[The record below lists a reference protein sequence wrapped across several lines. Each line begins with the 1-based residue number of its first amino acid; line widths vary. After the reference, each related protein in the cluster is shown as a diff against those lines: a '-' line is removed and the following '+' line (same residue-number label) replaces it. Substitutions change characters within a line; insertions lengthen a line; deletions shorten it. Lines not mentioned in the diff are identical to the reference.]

1 MKKNIALLLTAGF
14 LFAFLALAGCAPE
27 EKEPNGGTQDPEP
40 LTEAEW
46 ESAFSAKSFTN
57 YTMSGTMVPDSGKSS
72 EIFAQLATDG
82 NDVLIYTKVAMD
94 TDPQET
100 YYKETEDTVYRY
112 SKNGDI
118 WICEETDNF
127 NADGIYVYCAWFL
140 DKYSSFTYDE
150 STDTYTASSFESTFE
165 QVTQSFEYCKVRF
178 QDKKLSYLEYKTLP
192 YSITFTLEYSDYGT
206 TSVTLPQVG
215 A

>member
-118 WICEETDNF
+118 WICEESDYF
-127 NADGIYVYCAWFL
+127 NSENVYIYCAWLIDQFSL
-140 DKYSSFTYDE
+140 FTFDD
-150 STDTYTASSFESTFE
+150 STGDYTAPSVEANYAELSQTFE
-165 QVTQSFEYCKVRF
+165 NCLVRF
-178 QDKKLSYLEYKTLP
+178 ENKKLSHLEYKIIPDNVTL
-192 YSITFTLEYSDYGT
+192 SLEYSDYGT